1 MGRSRQV
8 FTIMMKADAKKKIIA
23 QHIAEYVDKTNK
35 KINPLCP
42 PTGA

>member
-1 MGRSRQV
+1 
-8 FTIMMKADAKKKIIA
+8 MMKADAKKKIIA
-23 QHIAEYVDKTNK
+23 QYIAEYVDKTNK